1 MAIYKSVFRTALNAA
16 AAASLAAAS
25 VSATAA
31 EQAPQLGGTL
41 NISTIYRTLD
51 PLSWDVQRWPW
62 KGNHDNLQLESLLRG
77 DLKRGPGGTKEWP
90 YTAADYLPFDLLE
103 GSLAESYE
111 LLQNPL
117 RIEFKLRKGVQWQEV
132 PGVMQARPVVA
143 ADFVKNYE
151 AKRNSPQAI
160 PTYWDFVERWEA
172 KDDHTLVAHLKTFD
186 ASWDYL
192 IAWGYY
198 DGLAAPEWH
207 DLPAEKRADWR
218 NVTGT
223 GPYRPTEVQPG
234 RQVVYSANKN
244 YWGTETI
251 AGKEY
256 QLPLNDK
263 VVYNIIK
270 DESSA
275 VAAFTSGRLDI
286 MEAVRWQFA
295 DQIKKAAPQ
304 VIMRRNL
311 ANEGTYIALRTDRK
325 PFNDVRVRRAM
336 NMAID
341 QKAILKSLLNGEGE
355 LLNYPFSSEWKG
367 YYQPLS
373 ELSPKAQELF
383 EYKPEEAKKLLA
395 EAGYPNGFSFDLQVC
410 SCNPY
415 NMDVV
420 PMLQAYYQ
428 RIGVTMNIK
437 AMEYGAY
444 RSMMRHK
451 DQADGYLIN
460 NASGTPLA
468 VLRKSYM
475 TGQTWNPTM
484 LSDPKFDE
492 AYQAAA
498 TELDRAKRDEMLRA
512 LNRYIIEDVVP
523 QVWLPTQNYY
533 SAWWPWV
540 KNYNGEI
547 RNGAMRPNSIYARI
561 WVDQELKK
569 KMGY

>member
-1 MAIYKSVFRTALNAA
+1 MSQSKLKPRLMTAA
-16 AAASLAAAS
+16 AAGALALAAA
-25 VSATAA
+25 ADAA
-31 EQAPQLGGTL
+31 AQDVQLGGTI
-41 NISTIYRTLD
+41 NVSTIYRTLD
-51 PLSWDVQRWPW
+51 PLSWDTERWSW
-62 KGNHDNLQLESLLRG
+62 KANHDHLQLESLLRG
-77 DLKRGPGGTKEWP
+77 DLNRGPRGTNDWAF
-90 YTAADYLPFDLLE
+90 TAADYLPFDILQ
-103 GSLAESYE
+103 GSLAESFE
-111 LLQNPL
+111 VLQNPL
-117 RIEFKLRKGVQWQEV
+117 RIEFKLRKGVYWQEV
-132 PGVMQARPVVA
+132 PGVMASREVVA
-143 ADFVKNYE
+143 SDFVKNYE
-151 AKRNSPQAI
+151 VMRASPQAI
-160 PTYWDFVERWEA
+160 PDYWGFVERWEA
-172 KDDHTLVAHLKTFD
+172 KDDHTLVFHLKNFD

-192 IAWGYY
+192 STWGYY
-198 DGLAAPEWH
+198 DGLQAPEWH
-207 DLPAEKRADWR
+207 ALPAEKRADWR

-223 GPYRPTEVQPG
+223 GPYRPTAVQPG

-244 YWGTETI
+244 YWDKEVI
-251 AGKEY
+251 NGKEY

-263 VVYNIIK
+263 VIYNIIK
-270 DESSA
+270 DESA
-275 VAAFTSGRLDI
+275 TVAAFTSGRLDI
-286 MEAVRWQFA
+286 LEAIRWQFI

-304 VIMRRNL
+304 VITKRNL

-336 NMAID
+336 NLAVD

-395 EAGYPNGFSFDLQVC
+395 EAGYPNGFSFDLHVC
-410 SCNPY
+410 SCNAY
-415 NMDVV
+415 NMDLV

-437 AMEYGAY
+437 ALEYGAY

-451 DQADGYLIN
+451 DQADAYMIN

-468 VLRKSYM
+468 VLRKSYL
-475 TGQTWNPTM
+475 TGQTWNPSM
-484 LSDPKFDE
+484 LSDAKFDE
-492 AYQAAA
+492 AYYKAA
-498 TELDRAKRDEMLRA
+498 TEQDKAKRDEMLRE
-512 LNRYIIEDVVP
+512 LNRYIIEEVVP

-540 KNYNGEI
+540 KNYHGEI
-547 RNGAMRPNSIYARI
+547 RNGAMRPNTIYARI
-561 WVDQELKK
+561 WIDQELKK

>member
-1 MAIYKSVFRTALNAA
+1 MSQSKLKPRLMTAA
-16 AAASLAAAS
+16 AAGALALAAA
-25 VSATAA
+25 ADAA
-31 EQAPQLGGTL
+31 AQDVQLGGTI
-41 NISTIYRTLD
+41 NVSTIYRTLD
-51 PLSWDVQRWPW
+51 PLSWDTERWSW
-62 KGNHDNLQLESLLRG
+62 KANHDHLQLESLLRG
-77 DLKRGPGGTKEWP
+77 DLNRGPRGTNEWAF
-90 YTAADYLPFDLLE
+90 TAADYLPYEILQ
-103 GSLAESYE
+103 GSLAESFE
-111 LLQNPL
+111 VLQNPL
-117 RIEFKLRKGVQWQEV
+117 RIEFKLRKGVYWQEV
-132 PGVMQARPVVA
+132 PGVMASREVVA
-143 ADFVKNYE
+143 SDFVKNYE
-151 AKRNSPQAI
+151 VMRASPQAI
-160 PTYWDFVERWEA
+160 PDYWGFVERWEA
-172 KDDHTLVAHLKTFD
+172 KDDHTLVFHLKNFD

-192 IAWGYY
+192 STWGYY
-198 DGLAAPEWH
+198 DGLQAPEWH
-207 DLPAEKRADWR
+207 ALPAEKRADWR

-223 GPYRPTEVQPG
+223 GPYRPTAVQPG

-244 YWGTETI
+244 YWDKEVI
-251 AGKEY
+251 NGKEY

-263 VVYNIIK
+263 VIYNIIK
-270 DESSA
+270 DESA
-275 VAAFTSGRLDI
+275 TVAAFTSGRLDI
-286 MEAVRWQFA
+286 LEAIRWQFI

-304 VIMRRNL
+304 VITKRNL

-336 NMAID
+336 NLAVD

-373 ELSPKAQELF
+373 ELSSKAQELF

-415 NMDVV
+415 HMDLV

-437 AMEYGAY
+437 ALEYGAY

-451 DQADGYLIN
+451 DQADAYMIN

-468 VLRKSYM
+468 VLRKSYL
-475 TGQTWNPTM
+475 TGQTWNPSM
-484 LSDPKFDE
+484 LSDAKFDE
-492 AYQAAA
+492 AYYKAA
-498 TELDRAKRDEMLRA
+498 TEQDKAKRDEMLRE
-512 LNRYIIEDVVP
+512 LNRYIIEEVVP

-540 KNYNGEI
+540 KNYHGEI
-547 RNGAMRPNSIYARI
+547 RNGAMRPNTIYARI
-561 WVDQELKK
+561 WIDQELKK